1 MDRRCPLARA
11 IQPPAS
17 KIWTAR
23 MMLRKRLVERLAV
36 MIPQGWHLQWKAGRL
51 SAGMVIQ
58 SLGSAHVGLRMNGMA
73 VGLR

>member
-1 MDRRCPLARA
+1 
-11 IQPPAS
+11 
-17 KIWTAR
+17 